1 MIGNTLAHYRI
12 TAELGAGGMGEV
24 WRAEDTR
31 LGREVALK
39 VLPEEFA
46 QDPERMARFE
56 REAKV
61 LASLN
66 HPNIATLYGLE
77 TVESGADAVEGTN
90 ENSSLESRASSPVT
104 FLAMELVEGEDLSE
118 RIARGPIPIEET
130 IPIALQ
136 IAEALEAAHEQ
147 GIVHRDLKPA
157 NIKLTEDGVIKVLD
171 FGLAKTWETEAGDSS
186 LSLSPTVTHATAA
199 GVILGT
205 AAYMSPEQARG
216 KSADRRADIWAFGVV
231 LWEMLTGRK
240 LFEGETVSDVLAS
253 VLKEAPD
260 LGALPGDTPS
270 ALRRLAGRCLEKDPR
285 DRLQWI
291 GDARLELEGKDHY
304 PPLRRPSSTS
314 RPWIGWATAAVGLAV
329 GFAAV
334 GWSVLR
340 PAGRASEPIHLEIA
354 DAGFTSYSN
363 SAISPDGRQLA
374 YFSVDTDGN
383 YLLRTRSIDS
393 FETRAIPGA
402 EGGENPFFSP
412 DGEWLAYFVPEK
424 RTVEKV
430 PMAGG
435 TGQRLPGVQ
444 VAGYFN
450 SGAWHPDGYLILSGA
465 IVEGNQW
472 QGLVIVPDAGG
483 EPEILTTPMEPERR
497 HYLPE
502 VMADSPW
509 ALFTYQTE
517 EDHFIAAVSLESGER
532 KVVLEGATTPQY
544 LDSGHL
550 LAFRPALNDVVVV
563 PFDKA
568 SASLRGE
575 PRTIISQVGGITRGS
590 GQYAV
595 SENGT
600 LIYNSPSASGAQ
612 FFVGEVVLVN
622 RAGDIEEIDENPTSW
637 SQPRF
642 SADGK
647 RLLLRRIRT
656 PNCELWTRDLE
667 RGTTT
672 RITFEHD
679 THDPLWDAKGDQV
692 LYAGDQG
699 ARRSI
704 FRAPA
709 DGSGSAVL
717 MIDTQVSVHPASWT
731 ADGRRL
737 ALGASSQKTGD
748 DVWVLDLDVGP
759 DPFHFLA
766 TRFGERHPSFSPD
779 GRWIAYTS
787 DESGHWEVF
796 VRPYPGPGG
805 RTQISTDGGTEPL
818 WSPDGSEL
826 FFRANGN
833 LLAVAVS
840 DAGGSLSI
848 SAPSILFED
857 PFERSTGA
865 NPDQRHYDISPDGT
879 RFAMIRPDPTSN
891 DQRHLRIV
899 IDWLAA
905 AIEVME
911 EK

>member
-1 MIGNTLAHYRI
+1 MTLTTGSTLGQYRI
-12 TAELGAGGMGEV
+12 TGELGAGGMGEV
-24 WRAEDTR
+24 WRAEDEK

-46 QDPERMARFE
+46 KDPERMARFE

-77 TVESGADAVEGTN
+77 TVESGTETETGT
-90 ENSSLESRASSPVT
+90 ETV

-118 RIARGPIPIEET
+118 RIKRGTVPVDEAIS
-130 IPIALQ
+130 IALQ

-157 NIKLTEDGVIKVLD
+157 NTKITEDGTVKVLD
-171 FGLAKTWETEAGDSS
+171 FGLAKTWETEGGDAS

-205 AAYMSPEQARG
+205 AAYISPEQARG

-231 LWEMLTGRK
+231 LWEMLMGRR

-260 LGALPGDTPS
+260 LDALPADTPP
-270 ALRRLAGRCLEKDPR
+270 ALRRLLGRCLEKEPR
-285 DRLQWI
+285 NRLQWI
-291 GDARLELEGKDHY
+291 GDARLELEATEDDL
-304 PPLRRPSSTS
+304 PVDSRSSRTK
-314 RPWIGWATAAVGLAV
+314 PWIGWAIAAVGIAV
-329 GFAAV
+329 GFLAV
-334 GWSVLR
+334 GWSVLQ
-340 PAGRASEPIHLEIA
+340 PDGQAGDPIYLEIA

-363 SAISPDGRQLA
+363 SAISPDGRRVA

-383 YLLRTRSIDS
+383 YLLRTRRFDS

-412 DGEWLAYFVPEK
+412 DGAWLAYFVPEK

-430 PMAGG
+430 PMARG

-465 IVEGNQW
+465 IIEGNQW
-472 QGLVIVPDAGG
+472 QGLVIVPDGGG
-483 EPEILTTPMEPERR
+483 EPKILTTPKEPERR

-532 KVVLEGATTPQY
+532 KVVLKGATTPQY

-550 LAFRPALNDVVVV
+550 LAFRPALNDVVMV

-575 PRTIISQVGGITRGS
+575 PRTVIPQVGGITRGT

-612 FFVGEVVLVN
+612 FFVGDVVLVD

-642 SADGK
+642 SSDGK

-656 PNCELWTRDLE
+656 PNCELWIRDLE

-679 THDPLWDAKGDQV
+679 THDPLWDASGDQV

-699 ARRSI
+699 ARRSV

-717 MIDTQVSVHPASWT
+717 MIDTDVSVHPASWT

-737 ALGASSQKTGD
+737 ALSASNQKTGD
-748 DVWVLDLDVGP
+748 DVWVLDLDVGSEP
-759 DPFHFLA
+759 VQFLA
-766 TRFGERHPSFSPD
+766 TRFGERHPSFSPN
-779 GRWIAYTS
+779 GRWIAYAS
-787 DESGHWEVF
+787 DESGRWEVF

-818 WSPDGSEL
+818 WSRDGKEM
-826 FFRANGN
+826 FYRANGK
-833 LLAVAVS
+833 LMAVAVS
-840 DAGGSLSI
+840 EVAGQLSVSTP
-848 SAPSILFED
+848 SALFED

-865 NPDQRHYDISPDGT
+865 NPDQRHYDVSPDGT

-891 DQRHLRIV
+891 DQRPLRIV

-905 AIEVME
+905 ASAALEDS
-911 EK
+911 